1 MKLTKR
7 KLKKLAANIILASAS
22 FLFVY
27 PVFIMVAGSFKT
39 AEELSANPA
48 GFPIEPILDNYMSLA
63 SSNGGI
69 FIRSIFNSLYVS
81 VVYVVLMLF
90 VTSLAAFAFAKYQFP
105 GKNVIFIFL
114 MMTIMIPIE
123 VLIPPLYVM
132 FAKIGWLST
141 YTVQIIPG
149 IANVMALFLLRQYMI
164 GIPDSILDA
173 AKMDGAGD
181 IRVFLQVVLPVSIPV
196 LTTVGLLNFMSKWS
210 EYIWPLL
217 MINKSEK
224 MPVMVILPLLSNN
237 EYKLSF
243 QYEYIMAGCVVATLP
258 ILILFLI
265 FNKKIM
271 VAVTAGAVK
280 G

>member
-237 EYKLSF
+237 EYTLSF

-271 VAVTAGAVK
+271 VSVTAGAVK